1 MKTKK
6 DYIIINGS
14 KFEFERIPWSAGQD
28 AINQETALEALKII
42 YSILPKYDIKPYLLW
57 GTLLGAIREHGFI
70 PHDNDLDLGILQSE
84 VKSLE
89 KAIPELYANNVM
101 ICKYKKGFIYTFMYK
116 GVTCDVDVFRKTFF
130 PYSLGYGVI
139 LEEFIPKR
147 LFRSFEEY
155 LFCGLKTYI
164 PSNPEALLEYTY
176 GKDWRIPKKGGSG
189 MLTPKWMVLERLYYK
204 IRRKI
209 KYIRCKKFGYDDPDF
224 F

>member
-6 DYIIINGS
+6 DFINIDGS
-14 KFEFERIPWSAGQD
+14 KFEFERIPWSAGQGM
-28 AINQETALEALKII
+28 INQDTALEALRII
-42 YSILPKYDIKPYLLW
+42 LSILSKYDVKPYLLW

-70 PHDNDLDLGILQSE
+70 PHDNDMDLGVLQCE
-84 VKSLE
+84 VEKLE
-89 KAIPELYANNVM
+89 KAIPELYSNKVK
-101 ICKYKKGFIYTFMYK
+101 ICKYKKNYIYSFMYN
-116 GVTCDVDVFRKTFF
+116 GVICDIDVFRKTIF
-130 PYSLGYGVI
+130 PYSLRYGII

-147 LFRSFEEY
+147 LFKSFEEY
-155 LFCGLKTYI
+155 DFCGLKTYI

-189 MLTPKWMVLERLYYK
+189 MLTPKWMIVERLFYR